1 MREDPWLDLPVENYY
16 QKLNSLPLGPVEN
29 YYQKWNCLQ
38 LDSESAQGLEMRAL
52 KLVGVFQHL
61 HFFQKSPIKTYD
73 DLENCYFKAKIALVN
88 GLNLKITVMEFH
100 TEHLTKG

>member
-1 MREDPWLDLPVENYY
+1 MREDPWLDRPAENYY

-38 LDSESAQGLEMRAL
+38 LDSESAQGLEMRTL

-88 GLNLKITVMEFH
+88 GLNLKNYGYGVSY
-100 TEHLTKG
+100 